1 MTRDEML
8 RIKWL
13 RPILFNTEM
22 ILRILDGSKGIT
34 RRIIDRRILD
44 YCCSIQDN
52 GVPNVQRMYEN
63 AVYIVRDFCP
73 YQPLDILYVRETW
86 SETPAGYVYR
96 ADGNKKDHL
105 GNRIIWHPS
114 IHMPK
119 AAARIFLKVTESRIE
134 RLQDISGQDVLLEG
148 INSFVHPEADYFDM
162 NQREAF
168 EAFWNSTIRKSD
180 LDSKGWAANPWVW
193 VIRFEKIDVDE
204 FTWELYY
211 KNRVVEDTAK
221 GIAMKL
227 LIEKTNK

>member
-1 MTRDEML
+1 MKMTRNEIL
-8 RIKWL
+8 GIRWL

-22 ILRILDGSKGIT
+22 ILRILDGSKGVT
-34 RRIIDRRILD
+34 RRIINKRILD
-44 YCCSIQDN
+44 YYCSIQDN
-52 GVPNVQRMYEN
+52 GVPNVQRIYEN
-63 AVYIVRDFCP
+63 AAYMVREFCP
-73 YQPLDILYVRETW
+73 YQPLDILYVREAW
-86 SETPAGYVYR
+86 SEMPAGYVYR
-96 ADGNKKDHL
+96 ADGNKKDHF

-119 AAARIFLKVTESRIE
+119 AATRIFLKVTESRVE
-134 RLQDISGQDVLLEG
+134 RLQDINGRDVLLEG

-168 EAFWNSTIRKSD
+168 EAFWNSTIRKPD

-211 KNRVVEDTAK
+211 KNRIVEDTEK
-221 GIAMKL
+221 GRILKPL
-227 LIEKTNK
+227 TE

>member
-1 MTRDEML
+1 MTRNEIL
-8 RIKWL
+8 GIRWL

-22 ILRILDGSKGIT
+22 ILRILDGSKGVT
-34 RRIIDRRILD
+34 RRIINKRILD
-44 YCCSIQDN
+44 YYCSIQDN
-52 GVPNVQRMYEN
+52 GVPNVQRIYEN
-63 AVYIVRDFCP
+63 AAYMVREFCP
-73 YQPLDILYVRETW
+73 YQPLDILYVREAW
-86 SETPAGYVYR
+86 SEMPAGYVYR
-96 ADGNKKDHL
+96 ADGNKKDHF

-119 AAARIFLKVTESRIE
+119 AATRIFLKVTESRVE
-134 RLQDISGQDVLLEG
+134 RLQDINGRDVLLEG

-168 EAFWNSTIRKSD
+168 EAFWNSTIRKPD

-211 KNRVVEDTAK
+211 KNRIVEDTEK
-221 GIAMKL
+221 GRILKPL
-227 LIEKTNK
+227 TE